1 MSSQSGSK
9 TVVYAALAGNFLI
22 AISKFA
28 AAAFTGSSAMASE
41 GVHSLVDT
49 GNELLLLYGMHRA
62 GRPTDR
68 EHPFG
73 YGRELYFWTFMV
85 AVLVFALGG
94 GISIY
99 DGFHQLTAPEP
110 VENALTSYIVL
121 GLSAIFEGVS
131 WAIALREFNRTRN
144 GQTFFAAIRA
154 SKDPTTFTV
163 LIEDSAA
170 LAGLLIAFVGVF
182 LAETLGNPMLDG
194 TASILIGLLLVA
206 VAAVLARE
214 SKGLL
219 IGEQALPEVQQ
230 WIVAAAEADPAVLQV
245 NGVTTAQ
252 VGPQTVVATM
262 SAEFRDELTTPEIER
277 CIERIERRV
286 RESHPEVVSLF
297 VKPQTPARWAAQAAR
312 IAE

>member
-1 MSSQSGSK
+1 
-9 TVVYAALAGNFLI
+9 
-22 AISKFA
+22 
-28 AAAFTGSSAMASE
+28 
-41 GVHSLVDT
+41 
-49 GNELLLLYGMHRA
+49 
-62 GRPTDR
+62 
-68 EHPFG
+68 
-73 YGRELYFWTFMV
+73 MV

-262 SAEFRDELTTPEIER
+262 SAEFRDELTTPEIEQ